1 MNSTSMILP
10 LAGLLAT
17 GLFASAAGNMQAPAT
32 AQITAKQYFAC
43 YVPATGTV
51 YLIKQPGL
59 RSECA
64 SGHVQFSWS
73 DGASSPAVTPAVV
86 ITDPDG
92 WAATGTFGSGVIPVT
107 GAGVRLMWY
116 PRKGAFRA
124 GGVSG
129 TQWDDAS
136 VGNYSIAMGT
146 GTMAT
151 ASRSTALGQNTT
163 ASGTNATALGLGTT
177 ASGPASTALGEKTT
191 ASGLRSVAIGNF
203 STATLV

>member
-1 MNSTSMILP
+1 MKSTSMILP

-73 DGASSPAVTPAVV
+73 DGASNPAVTPAVV
-86 ITDPDG
+86 VTDPDG

-107 GAGVRLMWY
+107 GAGVRLK
-116 PRKGAFRA
+116 RLG
-124 GGVSG
+124 
-129 TQWDDAS
+129 
-136 VGNYSIAMGT
+136 SI
-146 GTMAT
+146 
-151 ASRSTALGQNTT
+151 
-163 ASGTNATALGLGTT
+163 
-177 ASGPASTALGEKTT
+177 PASLSASSAWISGVAPRAKPLTGARVRGISSGGRASAAPALPSFS
-191 ASGLRSVAIGNF
+191 AALRWPDSLPRSLVAPWATVPPVVSLSSVT
-203 STATLV
+203 STRE